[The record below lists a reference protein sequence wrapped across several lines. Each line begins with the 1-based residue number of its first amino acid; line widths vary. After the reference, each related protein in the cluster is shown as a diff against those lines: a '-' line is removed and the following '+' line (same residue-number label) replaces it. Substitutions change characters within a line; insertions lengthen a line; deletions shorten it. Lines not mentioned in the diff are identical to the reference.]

1 MTDREQVIAE
11 LLYLKR
17 DCLEGSATDQTL
29 DKAIAL
35 LKAQEPHVMTLEQAQ
50 GADYCWYENR
60 AVNYCFIVSA
70 TMSASVQRNGGKP
83 QTQLESIGSNMC
95 GFMYDDD
102 YGYLW
107 RCWDKEPTDE
117 QREAT
122 PWQ

>member
-1 MTDREQVIAE
+1 
-11 LLYLKR
+11 
-17 DCLEGSATDQTL
+17 
-29 DKAIAL
+29 
-35 LKAQEPHVMTLEQAQ
+35 MTLEQAQ

-70 TMSASVQRNGGKP
+70 TMSANVQRNGGKP